1 VSVVSGALNNSAGS
15 QLAMMSP
22 AAPRRSAV
30 GSVLDSLSLE
40 GTAWAATWTCTGGSL
55 SPGFAGP
62 GNYAYAPWSCTI
74 AWDGGR
80 TASSRWDS
88 VFQLA
93 YGSACD
99 ATHPFVTDQTAGCVV
114 TRTTGASGNTRTIT
128 GPDGNSYA
136 IDHDTNGAGSGWDTS
151 VSPAPDDGGV
161 VVTPVSILVHG
172 SHLTGTVDIGRRT
185 TTIWDHTVSTP
196 VGPITVVAT
205 ASGGHV
211 VNGSVTVQH
220 NLAHETAVTT
230 FESVTYDRPACCF
243 PSSGSV
249 STSFT
254 AGSLAGKTET
264 LTFGALCGDATLT
277 RADGSSESIVL
288 QHCL

>member
-1 VSVVSGALNNSAGS
+1 VSGALNNSAGS
-15 QLAMMSP
+15 QLAMLSP
-22 AAPRRSAV
+22 ATPRPSTVRRA
-30 GSVLDSLSLE
+30 LDSLSLE

-55 SPGFAGP
+55 APAFAGP
-62 GNYAYAPWSCTI
+62 GDYAYTPWSCTV

-93 YGSACD
+93 YGAACD
-99 ATHPFVTDQTAGCVV
+99 ATHPFVTDQTAACMV
-114 TRTTGASGNTRTIT
+114 TRTTGPSGNTRTIT

-136 IDHDTNGAGSGWDTS
+136 VEHDTNGAGTGWDTS

-161 VVTPVSILVHG
+161 VVTPASILIHG
-172 SHLTGTVDIGRRT
+172 SHLTGTVEIGHRT

-196 VGPITVVAT
+196 SGAITVAT
-205 ASGGHV
+205 TAVGGRV
-211 VNGSVTVQH
+211 VDGSVTVQH
-220 NLAHETAVTT
+220 NLARETAVTT
-230 FESVTYDRPACCF
+230 FAGVTYDRPACCF

-277 RADGSSESIVL
+277 RADGTTESLVL